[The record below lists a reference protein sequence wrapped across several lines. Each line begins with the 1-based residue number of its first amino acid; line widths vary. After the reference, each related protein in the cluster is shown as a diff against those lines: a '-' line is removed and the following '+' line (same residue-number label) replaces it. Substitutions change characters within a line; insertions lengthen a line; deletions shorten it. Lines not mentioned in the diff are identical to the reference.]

1 MGDTGESKIH
11 IDSDW
16 KSQARAEKERLAAKE
31 KAKQAPQ
38 APAAAA
44 PGGGSAD
51 RAPATGTAA
60 AGSAPGHDAADMD
73 RLPEASFQTLLGT
86 MISQTLMY
94 MGAFPDPETGRAI
107 VSLEHAQFHID
118 LLGVLHDKTRNNL
131 TEQEKQDLEQSL
143 NELRLRFVDIQRA
156 VAEAR
161 LRRQSQAG
169 MGGMPGGL
177 AGGGVNMTD
186 LNSRL
191 RGS

>member
-31 KAKQAPQ
+31 KSKQVPQ
-38 APAAAA
+38 SPAAA
-44 PGGGSAD
+44 PGGMTPD
-51 RAPATGTAA
+51 RAPAAGGGTPV
-60 AGSAPGHDAADMD
+60 GAPSQDAADMD

-86 MISQTLMY
+86 MISQALMY

-118 LLGVLHDKTRNNL
+118 LLGVLHDKTKNNL
-131 TEQEKQDLEQSL
+131 TDQEKQDLDQSL

-169 MGGMPGGL
+169 MGGGPGGL